1 MFIVIKC
8 ALSII
13 DKIVE
18 KDDVEFNCIFFVD
31 VYGNHTNI
39 ASKISQ
45 PFSCYQKLIHRNGV
59 LLVFTLKP
67 LSFQLGPPS
76 LCSLVVT
83 LLHYSGCNNCYMR
96 FPHGVKGNLAFLL
109 DAYVHQQLLLW
120 VECFVEVLQLSVAS
134 EAIEFIFT
142 YKLLVVSGST
152 SPTLLNRGRAT
163 FLVLRRRRLSR
174 KLARPGIAKFDCL
187 CDTLFTTIEP
197 FTATSVALAL

>member
-1 MFIVIKC
+1 
-8 ALSII
+8 
-13 DKIVE
+13 
-18 KDDVEFNCIFFVD
+18 
-31 VYGNHTNI
+31 
-39 ASKISQ
+39 
-45 PFSCYQKLIHRNGV
+45 
-59 LLVFTLKP
+59 
-67 LSFQLGPPS
+67 
-76 LCSLVVT
+76 
-83 LLHYSGCNNCYMR
+83 MR

-197 FTATSVALAL
+197 FTATGVALAL